1 MIDDHGWLVVAH
13 LASALITNNQKLFG
27 HDNCRSDDDD
37 DDELMMGI
45 WLVIPTAKDTL
56 QLARDSAC

>member
-27 HDNCRSDDDD
+27 HDDCRSDA
-37 DDELMMGI
+37 MMMMN
-45 WLVIPTAKDTL
+45 
-56 QLARDSAC
+56 